1 MTDHM
6 TIVET
11 AVRQVQSAGA
21 ATLYEQA
28 MLATQVAI
36 AKELRLLRLA
46 VVASTKAHGEYLG
59 EWMQRIDSQMAAFIG
74 DADEEEEEFPSA
86 MTQGG
91 EYDHA

>member
-6 TIVET
+6 TVVET
-11 AVRQVQSAGA
+11 AVRQVQAAGA

-28 MLATQVAI
+28 MLATQVAV

-59 EWMQRIDSQMAAFIG
+59 EWMQRIDAQLATLIG
-74 DADEEEEEFPSA
+74 DAAEEEYEDA
-86 MTQGG
+86 
-91 EYDHA
+91 

>member
-1 MTDHM
+1 MNDHM
-6 TIVET
+6 TIVES
-11 AVRQVQSAGA
+11 AVRQVQAAGG

-59 EWMQRIDSQMAAFIG
+59 EWMQRIESQLAAFIG
-74 DADEEEEEFPSA
+74 DADEADELPPA

>member
-6 TIVET
+6 TVVET
-11 AVRQVQSAGA
+11 AVRQVQATGA

-28 MLATQVAI
+28 MLATQVAV

-59 EWMQRIDSQMAAFIG
+59 EWMQRIDAQLVTLIG
-74 DADEEEEEFPSA
+74 DAAEEEYEDA
-86 MTQGG
+86 
-91 EYDHA
+91 